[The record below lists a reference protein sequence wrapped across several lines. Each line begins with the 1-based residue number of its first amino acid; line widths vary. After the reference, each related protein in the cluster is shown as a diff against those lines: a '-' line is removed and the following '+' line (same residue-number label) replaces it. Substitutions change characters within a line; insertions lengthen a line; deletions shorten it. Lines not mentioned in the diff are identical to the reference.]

1 MEMFYNLFLT
11 AQAEWP
17 DAPKFR
23 IETVRYRRKFRLTG
37 PGLAYIILIIEKNL
51 PEIFVNAGAYKRWRR
66 LQDGLISTKQGSY
79 MAVDL
84 VKTEHISKSFSG
96 VIALQDVGFDLR
108 SGEVHA
114 LLGENG
120 AGKSTLMKIISGV
133 YTRDSGDFYVNGK
146 KIDGDLTPQSAQALG
161 IGIIH
166 QELNLCPHL
175 TAAENIFL
183 NREFTTAGILNAK
196 RQNQEA
202 KKYLEALNLDID
214 PAMPVSKL
222 PVSKQQMV
230 EICKTLSMSAK
241 IIIMDEPTSALTE
254 KEIEDLFKVIAIL
267 KKEGRG
273 IIYISHRLEELSR
286 IVDRVTVLR
295 DGRYVKTLNFAE
307 TNLPEIISLM
317 VGRTLN
323 EKFPR
328 IEVPRGEKVL
338 EVKNLSSPYGVGV
351 KNVSFN
357 LYKGEI
363 LAFAGLMGAGRT
375 ELVRAI
381 SGADRMSGGKV
392 FLNGRPVRV
401 RAPGDAI
408 RQGLFCAPED
418 RKRDGLCVKMTLAEN
433 ITLPSLD
440 IVTKLGIISRKLE
453 IKKSREMVKN
463 LKIKAAGV
471 EQYVRN
477 LSGGNQQKVVVGKW
491 LMRDAQVVIFDEPT
505 RGIDVAS
512 KIEIYNIIND
522 LKRNGIGVMFVSS
535 ELPEVLGMSD
545 RILVM
550 CNGRITAE
558 LRARDTN
565 QEEILHYATQY

>member
-1 MEMFYNLFLT
+1 
-11 AQAEWP
+11 
-17 DAPKFR
+17 
-23 IETVRYRRKFRLTG
+23 
-37 PGLAYIILIIEKNL
+37 
-51 PEIFVNAGAYKRWRR
+51 
-66 LQDGLISTKQGSY
+66 

-84 VKTEHISKSFSG
+84 VRVEHISKSFSG
-96 VIALQDVGFDLR
+96 VAALDDVRFDLR
-108 SGEVHA
+108 PGEVHA

-133 YTRDSGDFYVNGK
+133 YTRDSGDFYVNGT
-146 KIDGDLTPQSAQALG
+146 KITGNLTPQSAQNLG

-175 TAAENIFL
+175 TVAENIFL
-183 NREFTTAGILNAK
+183 NREFTVSGFLNEKKQNEAAK
-196 RQNQEA
+196 Q
-202 KKYLEALNLDID
+202 YLKTLNLDIN
-214 PAMPVSKL
+214 PATPVSNL

-230 EICKTLSMSAK
+230 EICKTLSMNAR

-254 KEIEDLFKVIAIL
+254 KEIEDLFKVIAML
-267 KKEGRG
+267 KTEGHG

-286 IVDRVTVLR
+286 IVDRVTILR
-295 DGRYVKTLNFAE
+295 DGKYVKTLNFAE

-317 VGRTLN
+317 VGRTLT

-328 IEVPRGEKVL
+328 IEAERREKVL
-338 EVKNLSSPYGVGV
+338 EVKNLSSPHGVGV
-351 KNVSFN
+351 KKVSFN

-375 ELVRAI
+375 EVVRAI
-381 SGADRMSGGKV
+381 SGADKMSEGEILIDGKAV
-392 FLNGRPVRV
+392 KIH
-401 RAPGDAI
+401 APSEAI
-408 RQGLFCAPED
+408 AQGLFCAPED

-440 IVTKLGIISRKLE
+440 IVSKLGIILRKLE
-453 IKKSREMVKN
+453 IKKSREMIQN
-463 LKIKAAGV
+463 LKIKTPSAD
-471 EQYVRN
+471 QYVRN

-491 LMRDAQVVIFDEPT
+491 LMRDAKVVIFDEPT

-512 KIEIYNIIND
+512 KIEIYNLIND

-545 RILVM
+545 RIMVM

-558 LRARDTN
+558 LVTKDTN
-565 QEEILHYATQY
+565 QEEILKYATQYS

>member
-1 MEMFYNLFLT
+1 M
-11 AQAEWP
+11 
-17 DAPKFR
+17 
-23 IETVRYRRKFRLTG
+23 I
-37 PGLAYIILIIEKNL
+37 
-51 PEIFVNAGAYKRWRR
+51 
-66 LQDGLISTKQGSY
+66 
-79 MAVDL
+79 MADL
-84 VKTEHISKSFSG
+84 VSAEHVNKAFSG
-96 VIALQDVGFDLR
+96 VLALQDVQFNLKP
-108 SGEVHA
+108 GEVHA

-133 YTRDSGDFYVNGK
+133 YTKDSGDLHINGE
-146 KIDGDLTPQSAQALG
+146 KILHNLTPQSAQYLG

-175 TAAENIFL
+175 TVAENIFL
-183 NREFTTAGILNAK
+183 NREFSSAGVLNTK
-196 RQNQEA
+196 KQNEEA
-202 KKYLEALNLDID
+202 KKYLKTLDLDID
-214 PAMPVSKL
+214 PTTLVRKL

-230 EICKTLSMSAK
+230 EICKTLSMDAK

-254 KEIEDLFKVIAIL
+254 KEIEDLFKVIAML
-267 KKEGRG
+267 KAEGRG

-286 IVDRVTVLR
+286 IVDRVTILR
-295 DGRYVKTLNFAE
+295 DGKYVTTLNFAD
-307 TNLPEIISLM
+307 TSLQEIISYM
-317 VGRTLN
+317 VGRTLT

-338 EVKNLSSPYGVGV
+338 EIKNLSSPHGIGV
-351 KNVSFN
+351 KDVSFS

-375 ELVRAI
+375 ETVRAI
-381 SGADRMSGGKV
+381 SGADKMSAGEII
-392 FLNGRPVRV
+392 LDGRPIRIQHP
-401 RAPGDAI
+401 ADAI
-408 RQGLFCAPED
+408 AQGLFCAPED

-440 IVTKLGIISRKLE
+440 IISRFGVIIRALE
-453 IKKSREMVKN
+453 GKKSKEMVNN
-463 LKIKAAGV
+463 LKIKTPGV

-491 LMRDAQVVIFDEPT
+491 LMRNAKVVIFDEPT

-512 KIEIYNIIND
+512 KIEIYNIINN

-545 RILVM
+545 RIIVM
-550 CNGRITAE
+550 CNGKITAE
-558 LRARDTN
+558 LVTRETS
-565 QEEILHYATQY
+565 QEEILRYATQY

>member
-1 MEMFYNLFLT
+1 M
-11 AQAEWP
+11 AEL
-17 DAPKFR
+17 
-23 IETVRYRRKFRLTG
+23 VRAAKINK
-37 PGLAYIILIIEKNL
+37 A
-51 PEIFVNAGAYKRWRR
+51 
-66 LQDGLISTKQGSY
+66 
-79 MAVDL
+79 
-84 VKTEHISKSFSG
+84 FSG
-96 VIALQDVGFDLR
+96 VMALQDVQFDLNP
-108 SGEVHA
+108 GEVHA

-133 YTRDSGDFYVNGK
+133 YTRDAGELYINGN
-146 KIDGDLTPQSAQALG
+146 KILHDLTPQTAQALG

-175 TAAENIFL
+175 TVAENIFL
-183 NREFTTAGILNAK
+183 NREFTKSGVLNEK
-196 RQNQEA
+196 KQNEAA
-202 KKYLEALNLDID
+202 KKYLKTLNLEID
-214 PAMPVSKL
+214 PAIPVRKL

-230 EICKTLSMSAK
+230 EICKTLSMNAN

-254 KEIEDLFKVIAIL
+254 KEIEDLFKVIAML
-267 KKEGRG
+267 KAEGRG

-286 IVDRVTVLR
+286 IVDRVTILR
-295 DGRYVKTLNFAE
+295 DGRYVKTLNFVE
-307 TNLPEIISLM
+307 TSLPEIISLM
-317 VGRTLN
+317 VGRALT

-328 IEVPRGEKVL
+328 IETDRGEKIL
-338 EVKNLSSPYGVGV
+338 EVKNLSSPCGVGV
-351 KNVSFN
+351 KKVSFN

-381 SGADRMSGGKV
+381 SGADKMTGGEI
-392 FLNGRPVRV
+392 FLRGRPVKI
-401 RAPGDAI
+401 RAPGEAI
-408 RQGLFCAPED
+408 AQGLFCAPED

-440 IVTKLGIISRKLE
+440 IVSKLGIIRRKLE
-453 IKKSREMVKN
+453 AKKSKEMIQN
-463 LKIKAAGV
+463 LKIKTPSV
-471 EQYVRN
+471 DQYVRN

-535 ELPEVLGMSD
+535 ELPEIIGMAD
-545 RILVM
+545 RIMVM

-558 LRARDTN
+558 LITKDTS
-565 QEEILHYATQY
+565 QEEILKYATQYS

>member
-1 MEMFYNLFLT
+1 M
-11 AQAEWP
+11 AE
-17 DAPKFR
+17 
-23 IETVRYRRKFRLTG
+23 E
-37 PGLAYIILIIEKNL
+37 
-51 PEIFVNAGAYKRWRR
+51 
-66 LQDGLISTKQGSY
+66 
-79 MAVDL
+79 L
-84 VKTEHISKSFSG
+84 VQVEHIAKAFSG
-96 VIALQDVGFDLR
+96 VVALEDVHFDLR
-108 SGEVHA
+108 PGEVHA

-133 YTRDSGDFYVNGK
+133 YTRDSGDFFVNGQ
-146 KIDGDLTPQSAQALG
+146 KIGGNLTPQSAQALG

-175 TAAENIFL
+175 TVAENIFL
-183 NREFTTAGILNAK
+183 NREFTRSGFLNAK
-196 RQNQEA
+196 KQYQES
-202 KKYLEALNLDID
+202 KRYLQALNLDID
-214 PAMPVSKL
+214 PDTPIANL

-230 EICKTLSMSAK
+230 EICKTLSMNAR

-254 KEIEDLFKVIAIL
+254 KEIEDLFKVIAML
-267 KKEGRG
+267 KGEGRGEGRG

-295 DGRYVKTLNFAE
+295 DGRHVKTLNFAE
-307 TNLPEIISLM
+307 TSLPEIISLM
-317 VGRTLN
+317 VGRTLD

-328 IEVPRGEKVL
+328 IELERGDKAL
-338 EVKNLSSPYGVGV
+338 EVRNISSPSGVGV
-351 KNVSFN
+351 KKVSFN

-381 SGADRMSGGKV
+381 SGADRMSEGEV
-392 FLNGRPVRV
+392 IINGRSVKINKPS
-401 RAPGDAI
+401 DAI
-408 RQGLFCAPED
+408 RNGLFCAPED

-433 ITLPSLD
+433 MTLPSLD
-440 IVTKLGIISRKLE
+440 SVSSFGVISRRLE
-453 IKKSREMVKN
+453 ARKTGDMIGR
-463 LKIKAAGV
+463 LKIKATGT
-471 EQYVRN
+471 EQYVRT

-491 LMRDAQVVIFDEPT
+491 LMRNAQVVIFDEPT

-522 LKRNGIGVMFVSS
+522 LKKSGIGVLFVSS

-550 CNGRITAE
+550 CNGKITAE
-558 LRARDTN
+558 LETKKTN
-565 QEEILHYATQY
+565 QEEILRYATQY

>member
-1 MEMFYNLFLT
+1 
-11 AQAEWP
+11 
-17 DAPKFR
+17 
-23 IETVRYRRKFRLTG
+23 V
-37 PGLAYIILIIEKNL
+37 
-51 PEIFVNAGAYKRWRR
+51 
-66 LQDGLISTKQGSY
+66 
-79 MAVDL
+79 
-84 VKTEHISKSFSG
+84 EHISKAFSG
-96 VIALQDVGFDLR
+96 VAALDDVQFDLR
-108 SGEVHA
+108 PGEVHA

-133 YTRDSGDFYVNGK
+133 YTRDSGDFYVNGA
-146 KIDGDLTPQSAQALG
+146 KIAGDLSPQSAQNLG

-175 TAAENIFL
+175 TVAENIFL
-183 NREFTTAGILNAK
+183 NREFTVSGFLNEK
-196 RQNQEA
+196 KQNEA
-202 KKYLEALNLDID
+202 VKQYLKTLNLDID
-214 PAMPVSKL
+214 PATPVRNL

-230 EICKTLSMSAK
+230 EICKTLSMNAR

-254 KEIEDLFKVIAIL
+254 KEIEDLFKVIAML
-267 KKEGRG
+267 KAEGRG

-286 IVDRVTVLR
+286 IVDRVTILR

-317 VGRTLN
+317 VGRTLT

-328 IEVPRGEKVL
+328 IEMERGEKVL
-338 EVKNLSSPYGVGV
+338 EVKNLSSPHGVGV
-351 KNVSFN
+351 KKVSFN

-375 ELVRAI
+375 EVVRAI
-381 SGADRMSGGKV
+381 SGADKMNEGEVFISGKQV
-392 FLNGRPVRV
+392 KIH
-401 RAPGDAI
+401 APSAAI
-408 RQGLFCAPED
+408 AQGLFCAPED

-440 IVTKLGIISRKLE
+440 IVSKLGIILRKLE
-453 IKKSREMVKN
+453 AKKSKEMVQS
-463 LKIKAAGV
+463 LKIKTPGV
-471 EQYVRN
+471 DQYVRN

-491 LMRDAQVVIFDEPT
+491 LMRDARVVIFDEPT

-512 KIEIYNIIND
+512 KIEIYHIIND

-545 RILVM
+545 RIVVM

-558 LRARDTN
+558 LVTKDTN
-565 QEEILHYATQY
+565 QEEILKYATQYS

>member
-1 MEMFYNLFLT
+1 
-11 AQAEWP
+11 
-17 DAPKFR
+17 
-23 IETVRYRRKFRLTG
+23 
-37 PGLAYIILIIEKNL
+37 
-51 PEIFVNAGAYKRWRR
+51 
-66 LQDGLISTKQGSY
+66 

-84 VKTEHISKSFSG
+84 VRAEKINKAFSG
-96 VIALQDVGFDLR
+96 VMALQDVQFNLKP
-108 SGEVHA
+108 GEVHA

-133 YTRDSGDFYVNGK
+133 YTRDSGDLYINGN
-146 KIDGDLTPQSAQALG
+146 KILHDLTPQSAQALG

-175 TAAENIFL
+175 TVAENIFL
-183 NREFTTAGILNAK
+183 NREFTKSGFLSEK
-196 RQNQEA
+196 KQNEAA
-202 KKYLEALNLDID
+202 KKYLKTLNLAID
-214 PAMPVSKL
+214 PATPVSRL

-230 EICKTLSMSAK
+230 EICKTLSMNAN

-254 KEIEDLFKVIAIL
+254 KEIEDLFNVIAML
-267 KKEGRG
+267 KGEGRG

-286 IVDRVTVLR
+286 IVDRVTILR
-295 DGRYVKTLNFAE
+295 DGRYVRTLNFAE
-307 TNLPEIISLM
+307 TSLPEIISFM

-328 IEVPRGEKVL
+328 IQVERGKKVL
-338 EVKNLSSPYGVGV
+338 EVKNISSPHGPGV
-351 KNVSFN
+351 KKVSFN
-357 LYKGEI
+357 LYQGEI

-381 SGADRMSGGKV
+381 SGADKMTEGEV
-392 FLNGRPVRV
+392 FLNGQAVKIH
-401 RAPGDAI
+401 APSGAI
-408 RQGLFCAPED
+408 AQGLFCAPED

-440 IVTKLGIISRKLE
+440 IVSKLGIIRRKLE
-453 IKKSREMVKN
+453 AKKSKEMVQS
-463 LKIKAAGV
+463 LKIKTPGV
-471 EQYVRN
+471 DQYVRN

-535 ELPEVLGMSD
+535 ELPEVLGMAD
-545 RILVM
+545 RIMVM

-558 LRARDTN
+558 LSAKDTN
-565 QEEILHYATQY
+565 QEEILKYATQYS